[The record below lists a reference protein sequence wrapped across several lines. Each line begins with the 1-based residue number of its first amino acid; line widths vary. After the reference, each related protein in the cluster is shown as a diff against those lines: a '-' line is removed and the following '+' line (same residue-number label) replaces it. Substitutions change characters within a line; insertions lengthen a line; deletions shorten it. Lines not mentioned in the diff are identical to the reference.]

1 MGPVRAAKMTR
12 SGSSA
17 TSRRPALARA
27 ALNDEPLRRSYS
39 EHNQPPAAASD
50 IRSELFRTELVP
62 PEKGRGVAS
71 AKRQILGAP
80 SLSGDR
86 ERVSDR
92 RGRQLRFKGLDLARQ
107 LDRGEQL
114 GALGDNAS

>member
-1 MGPVRAAKMTR
+1 MTR

-50 IRSELFRTELVP
+50 IRTELVP

-71 AKRQILGAP
+71 AKRQVLGAP

-86 ERVSDR
+86 ERVDR
-92 RGRQLRFKGLDLARQ
+92 RGRQLRFEGLDLACR
-107 LDRGEQL
+107 LDGGEQL

>member
-1 MGPVRAAKMTR
+1 MPE
-12 SGSSA
+12 
-17 TSRRPALARA
+17 SRF
-27 ALNDEPLRRSYS
+27 RRSYS
-39 EHNQPPAAASD
+39 EHNQPPAASSD

-71 AKRQILGAP
+71 AKRQVLGAP

-86 ERVSDR
+86 ERLSDR
-92 RGRQLRFKGLDLARQ
+92 RGGWTPYNGGQLRFKGLDLACQ

>member
-1 MGPVRAAKMTR
+1 MPE
-12 SGSSA
+12 
-17 TSRRPALARA
+17 SRF
-27 ALNDEPLRRSYS
+27 RRSYS

-50 IRSELFRTELVP
+50 IRSEP
-62 PEKGRGVAS
+62 PGEGRGVAS
-71 AKRQILGAP
+71 AKRQVSGAP

-92 RGRQLRFKGLDLARQ
+92 RGGWTPYNGGELRFKGLDLACQ